1 MKKFKLVYIDDHID
15 YSLTG
20 YLRDSFE
27 NTEIEYNERE
37 FIETESYDSLLEDK
51 LVKYSDVI
59 LIDSKL
65 FENRNVGNRKFTG
78 EEFKILITKIYP
90 FKKVFIISQN
100 EDEKKVGFIKK
111 ADLDDEDKVK
121 EYYDRELKT
130 KIEDAIRTIKVE
142 IEIFEDMCGKKYI
155 DPVILEQ
162 IKNSLQG
169 EVEFDPLT
177 RQDIDKVIDLFNQLK
192 L

>member
-65 FENRNVGNRKFTG
+65 FENRTVGNRKFTG

-111 ADLDDEDKVK
+111 TDLDDEDKVK

>member
-1 MKKFKLVYIDDHID
+1 MKQFKLVYIDDHID

-65 FENRNVGNRKFTG
+65 FENRTVGNRKFTG

-111 ADLDDEDKVK
+111 TDLDDEDKVK

-177 RQDIDKVIDLFNQLK
+177 RQDIDKVIQL
-192 L
+192 

>member
-169 EVEFDPLT
+169 EVEFDSLT